1 LNPLA
6 EGGFIGEA
14 RGANPGGS
22 IVRLKIST
30 MTFHQTSKHQPGGN
44 GSPSLFATD
53 AEGQTALD
61 QSAEIKPGVRAIR
74 MPDGRVAILRNAS
87 KKPGTFG
94 HDLWHGGSA
103 LSATFLRPIAGNA
116 GKSGAAAD

>member
-1 LNPLA
+1 M
-6 EGGFIGEA
+6 IGEA

-30 MTFHQTSKHQPGGN
+30 MTFQQTSKHQPGGN

-94 HDLWHGGSA
+94 HDLGHGGREAASSTE
-103 LSATFLRPIAGNA
+103 LTLVHQSPLPIPTLIP
-116 GKSGAAAD
+116 